1 MIPTSFLSRLSLPSP
16 QQTERDLA
24 RLIHRTIELDRRA
37 NRQLG
42 YAAVN
47 IGCDGVRRVTM
58 FDGSSCQTSGD
69 VCLATR
75 EEGITVCLDTPSGNG
90 LAFQRIA
97 FESPACEPVTGWWL
111 VDAEGYMYKVPAGLI
126 TAAPYWPMSADPAVP
141 EPDVTLVRAGTWA
154 RLMCGAGI
162 EVPLN
167 DVGGAEWYS
176 YGESGQ
182 LLVQRFDTLIGGRRT
197 IINALPTVTAAPYE
211 FDPHRVDVSGDIGVR
226 DGDVEP
232 FYESATVYFTGRD
245 STGTNLSASE
255 EYRALVSS
263 EGVRKGVRTTLGA
276 SAPLIPAEGEFPY
289 ADVIV
294 RRVEPEF
301 PYTVWP
307 DGEWADHPP
316 GELVVRVTA
325 TAVSAIGRRSGL
337 LAVIASADTLAHPGR
352 MRAILHR
359 DGVGPNAGSR
369 AVDLVLPSGGT
380 GMSSGAVR
388 VAYGYPFGA
397 IGQLPGESDTPISAT
412 PAPYA
417 FPSDPAFDIGARIAG
432 DMALCYSKRLG
443 VEYGEGHVNLDGSQ
457 IADASDFAPLDELN
471 YALGRSTDIECGVIE
486 MPGGEVALLGANATS
501 DIKSGKRYRVRPA
514 PSAPLTVT
522 VEHRAKGAWGVD
534 PNVWTTELDYTVTEP
549 WESGFAEVTILADHM
564 SSVGAP
570 GRPVPCVLWE
580 APNGSAATYLT
591 APVAHYC
598 YLGPTT
604 AGVTQLLDAELN
616 PLVIPASIYTDSA
629 DHRFLTILGPRLHV
643 SYGWTV
649 EIDGV
654 ESALSPLTDFEGYGY
669 RVPGV
674 GGYVTE
680 LDPGVPIYSL
690 KIGVP
695 GGPAGTAKRHVYRF
709 SFDFGAV
716 GSPAAAP
723 WRYGTLGVPPYLNSE
738 TGAVY
743 DRMCR
748 RVATILSVEPDLSDG
763 SDVIDIY
770 DEDLSLSNAGT
781 RPPSPLVYLGP
792 IAVDAPRPV
801 HVLQP
806 MEL

>member
-1 MIPTSFLSRLSLPSP
+1 MIPRSFFGRLAEPSP

-24 RLIHRTIELDRRA
+24 RLINRTAELSAAARH
-37 NRQLG
+37 QLG
-42 YAAVN
+42 FAAVN
-47 IGCDGVRRVTM
+47 IGCDGVTRVTM

-75 EEGITVCLDTPSGNG
+75 EEGITVCIDTPRGNG
-90 LAFQRIA
+90 LNFQRVA
-97 FESPACEPVTGWWL
+97 FSAPDCSPVTGWWL
-111 VDAEGYMYKVPAGLI
+111 LDSEGYMYRVPASLVA
-126 TAAPYWPMSADPAVP
+126 AAPYWPMSADPAVP
-141 EPDVTLVRAGTWA
+141 APAVTLVRSGTWA
-154 RLMCGAGI
+154 SLMCGAGL

-167 DVGGAEWYS
+167 DIGGAEWYE
-176 YGESGQ
+176 YGESAQ
-182 LLVQRFDTLIGGRRT
+182 WLVQRFDTLIGGRRT

-211 FDPHRVDVSGDIGVR
+211 SDPHRVDVSGDIGVR
-226 DGDVEP
+226 DGDIEP
-232 FYESATVYFTGRD
+232 FSVSATVYFTGRD
-245 STGTNLSASE
+245 STGTNITASE
-255 EYRALVSS
+255 EYRALITSK
-263 EGVRKGVRTTLGA
+263 GVRKGERVPLGE
-276 SAPLIPAEGEFPY
+276 SGPLIPAEGEFPY
-289 ADVIV
+289 ADVVV
-294 RRVEPEF
+294 RKIEDSF
-301 PYTVWP
+301 PYPVWP
-307 DGEWADHPP
+307 DGEWEGHAP

-325 TAVSAIGRRSGL
+325 TAVSAIGRRSGS
-337 LAVIASADTLAHPGR
+337 LAVIASEDTVGHPGS

-369 AVDLVLPSGGT
+369 AVDLVLPSGGA
-380 GMSSGAVR
+380 GMTSGAVR
-388 VAYGYPFGA
+388 VAFGYPFASMGE
-397 IGQLPGESDTPISAT
+397 LPGEGEEPSAWA

-417 FPSDPAFDIGARIAG
+417 AVATAPLGSRIAG
-432 DMALCYSKRLG
+432 DMALAYRRGLA
-443 VEYGEGHVNLDGSQ
+443 VEYGEIHVNLDGAA
-457 IADASDFAPLDELN
+457 IADASDFVPLDELN
-471 YALGRSTDIECGVIE
+471 YALGRATDVECGVIE
-486 MPGGEVALLGANATS
+486 MPGGEVALFGANTTS

-514 PSAPLTVT
+514 PAAPVTVT

-534 PNVWTTELDYTVTEP
+534 PNVWTTETDYSVAAP
-549 WESGFAEVTILADHM
+549 WGSGAAEVTIVVDHM

-580 APNGSAATYLT
+580 SPSDSGATYLT

-616 PLVIPASIYTDSA
+616 PLVIPASIYTAPEDN
-629 DHRFLTILGPRLHV
+629 HVLTILGPRLHV
-643 SYGWTV
+643 SYGWTA

-654 ESALSPLTDFEGYGY
+654 ESALSPLTDFGSDGY

-674 GGYVTE
+674 GGFVTDW
-680 LDPGVPIYSL
+680 DPGVPIYSL

-723 WRYGTLGVPPYLNSE
+723 WRYGTRGVPPYLNSDV
-738 TGAVY
+738 GAVY

-763 SDVIDIY
+763 SDAIDIY

-792 IAVDAPRPV
+792 IVLDAPRPV

-806 MEL
+806 LNL